1 MDIDRAI
8 AIANRVVEA
17 GASHAPVV
25 RPTVPGSLLVIDGD
39 GLNYSCAGFE
49 DTSPAWAKEQ
59 LFTRIKN
66 LRNACGAEDVLL
78 HLTHPSSHKRYRY
91 AIATI
96 KPYQGQRKSHKPKNW
111 PYLRALMEDLEY
123 SISWSDREAD
133 DAIAL
138 TAYDHDGPVFIASED
153 KDMRMLPGFH
163 LNMKDYEI
171 THVPKYAWDVKDS
184 KGKQFGAKWFYLQML
199 HGDSV
204 DYIPGLERWVNP
216 KGKPV
221 LCGDKTAI
229 KLLEYCP
236 NDVTAHNTVVSA
248 YQDYYGDQWAD
259 RWVEQAAL
267 LWLSRKHDAADW
279 HPDNFHCEHI
289 IAAHSRLK
297 ERINAAIEG

>member
-8 AIANRVVEA
+8 AIANRAVEA

-25 RPTVPGSLLVIDGD
+25 RPTAPGSLLVIDGD

-171 THVPKYAWDVKDS
+171 THVHKYAWDVKDS
-184 KGKQFGAKWFYLQML
+184 KGKQFGFKWFYLQML
-199 HGDSV
+199 HGDGV

-229 KLLEYCP
+229 KILEYCP
-236 NDVTAHNTVVSA
+236 DAVTAHNTVVSA

-267 LWLSRKHDAADW
+267 LWLSRKHDATDL
-279 HPDNFHCEHI
+279 HPDNFHCERI

>member
-8 AIANRVVEA
+8 AIANRAVEA

-66 LRNACGAEDVLL
+66 LRSACGAEDVLI

-133 DAIAL
+133 DAIAM
-138 TAYDHDGPVFIASED
+138 TAYSHDGPVFIASED
-153 KDMRMLPGFH
+153 KDMRMLPGTH
-163 LNMKDYEI
+163 ISMKDYEL
-171 THVPKYAWDVKDS
+171 TNVPKYAWDIQDS
-184 KGKQFGAKWFYLQML
+184 KGKQYGLKWFYLQML

-204 DYIPGLERWVNP
+204 DNIPGLERWVNP

-221 LCGDKTAI
+221 LCGEKTAAKI
-229 KLLEYCP
+229 LEFCP
-236 NDVTAHNTVVSA
+236 DAATAHNTVVSA
-248 YQDYYGDQWAD
+248 YQDYYGDEWAE
-259 RWVEQAAL
+259 RWIEQAAL
-267 LWLSRKHDAADW
+267 LWLSISIDASDW
-279 HPDNFHCEHI
+279 YPTSVWCEHI
-289 IAAHSRLK
+289 IRAQHNLR
-297 ERINAAIEG
+297 ERINATT

>member
-8 AIANRVVEA
+8 AIANRAVEA

-49 DTSPAWAKEQ
+49 DASPAWAKEQ

-66 LRNACGAEDVLL
+66 LRNACGAEDVLI
-78 HLTHPSSHKRYRY
+78 HLTHPSSHKRHRY

-96 KPYQGQRKSHKPKNW
+96 KPYQGQRKSLKPKNW
-111 PYLRALMEDLEY
+111 PYLRAVLEDLEY
-123 SISWSDREAD
+123 AMSWTDREAD
-133 DAIAL
+133 DAISL
-138 TAYDHDGPVFIASED
+138 TAYDHDGPVFIAAED
-153 KDMRMLPGFH
+153 KDMRMLPGMH

-184 KGKQFGAKWFYLQML
+184 KGKQYGLKWFYLQML

-204 DYIPGLERWVNP
+204 DYIPGLERWVNTN
-216 KGKPV
+216 GKPV

-267 LWLSRKHDAADW
+267 LWLSRKHDATDW
-279 HPDNFHCEHI
+279 HPDNFYCGHI
-289 IAAHSRLK
+289 IAAHSRLR
-297 ERINAAIEG
+297 ERINATTEG